1 MMTPTIESFRR
12 DPIFA
17 AEYLNAVLEDGDQTE
32 LLNALRYM
40 AGAFGGVAGL
50 ADQAALNA
58 TTLYRTLSPQGNPE
72 LRSLPPLPLPL
83 LLAYQQG
90 LTGGSGTDGRDAQA
104 LSAKPLFRRWV
115 ASGSFEYCKGLDA
128 QLFVASVRPL
138 AGRSTGWF
146 L

>member
-90 LTGGSGTDGRDAQA
+90 
-104 LSAKPLFRRWV
+104 
-115 ASGSFEYCKGLDA
+115 
-128 QLFVASVRPL
+128 
-138 AGRSTGWF
+138 
-146 L
+146 